1 MKHFFAYLSRLNH
14 IYRWSLMRNT
24 FPENVA
30 EHTAQVA
37 FIAHG
42 IATLGNVRYHRGYD
56 VGQIVQLALFHD
68 AGEVLTGDLATPI
81 KYQNEEIKAAYKQV
95 ERDASRRLMRMLP
108 EDLRKAYEGLLA
120 PDEGQAAWRIVKAA
134 DRISA
139 YVKCMAEMKAG
150 NAEFEKAAQRILSSI
165 RSAGL
170 EEVCDFMTDFV
181 PSFSLS
187 LDELND

>member
-1 MKHFFAYLSRLNH
+1 MNHFFAYLSRLNH

-42 IATLGNVRYHRGYD
+42 IATIGNVRYGRGYD
-56 VGQIVQLALFHD
+56 IGRITQLALFHD

-95 ERDASRRLMRMLP
+95 EEGAAKRLLKMLP
-108 EDLRKAYEGLLA
+108 DDLKEAYEGLLT
-120 PDEGQAAWRIVKAA
+120 PREDQAAWKVAKAA
-134 DRISA
+134 DRIAA
-139 YVKCMAEMKAG
+139 YTKCLEELKAG
-150 NAEFEKAAQRILSSI
+150 NREFEKAAQSIEASI
-165 RSAGL
+165 RKIELA
-170 EEVCDFMTDFV
+170 EVGDFMREFV
-181 PSFSLS
+181 PSFALS
-187 LDELND
+187 LDELN